1 MASKHCL
8 GCLAAKLTCQLTN
21 SSRYLENA
29 KRQMT
34 ILALSTS
41 ARRQR
46 HRLSLS
52 QSSEIDN
59 KKKDMSMNLSNTL
72 IQNGVKNNMAP
83 KLPPLWKRMTKQEF
97 ADIVEKHL
105 GIVTVCCNVL
115 DCTYSQFWQAA
126 SHWDLRDFVREQKAA
141 LVSKAEQT
149 IAEKLDSHFV
159 NVFLKAAEIV
169 LKSQAARE
177 QGWGSQPQV
186 QVNTAVVLTEE
197 QKAQKLKDIFGI

>member
-1 MASKHCL
+1 
-8 GCLAAKLTCQLTN
+8 
-21 SSRYLENA
+21 
-29 KRQMT
+29 
-34 ILALSTS
+34 
-41 ARRQR
+41 
-46 HRLSLS
+46 
-52 QSSEIDN
+52 
-59 KKKDMSMNLSNTL
+59 MNLDNQL
-72 IQNGVKNNMAP
+72 MQNGVKNHMKP

-97 ADIVEKHL
+97 ADIVEKHF

-149 IAEKLDSHFV
+149 IAEKLDSDID
-159 NVFLKAAEIV
+159 NVALRAAEIV
-169 LKSQAARE
+169 LKSQAARD

-197 QKAQKLKDIFGI
+197 QKAEKLKTIFGI